1 MRNQA
6 ILFLLAAAASA
17 AALGWGLFH
26 GEWSNVLLNG
36 ALL

>member
-1 MRNQA
+1 MRNQV
-6 ILFLLAAAASA
+6 ILFLIAAAASV

-26 GEWSNVLLNG
+26 GEFPNVLFNG

>member
-1 MRNQA
+1 MRSKV
-6 ILFLLAAAASA
+6 ILVLLSAAASV

-26 GEWSNVLLNG
+26 GEFAKVLLNG

>member
-1 MRNQA
+1 MRNKV
-6 ILFLLAAAASA
+6 IPFLLAAAASV

-26 GEWSNVLLNG
+26 GEFAKVLLNG